1 MTTIPQLTTNETPQF
16 PANPPYD
23 EGLAVLL
30 EERDAATWNNLLQE
44 VYNISDNIT
53 KFGNPIAA
61 QIAQIMKSRMAGK
74 DVGKLIR
81 KMLTDKAIADR
92 IDDTHEEGPEIE
104 YSESEYSYDEE
115 SDDEYS
121 NRSLSTTCE
130 ESDDDDEMA
139 KPAASSQ
146 YEERAEAEEDSEEVW
161 SAIQGPFRY
170 NMMIDRSLAK
180 R

>member
-30 EERDAATWNNLLQE
+30 EERDAAAWNNLLQE
-44 VYNISDNIT
+44 VSPQ
-53 KFGNPIAA
+53 FGDPIAA

-92 IDDTHEEGPEIE
+92 IDDTHEEGPEAE
-104 YSESEYSYDEE
+104 YSDDEYSYDEE

-146 YEERAEAEEDSEEVW
+146 YKERAEAEEDSEEVW
-161 SAIQGPFRY
+161 SATEGPFRY

>member
-30 EERDAATWNNLLQE
+30 EERDEGAWSNLLQE
-44 VYNISDNIT
+44 VVT
-53 KFGNPIAA
+53 TLPTTIAA
-61 QIAQIMKSRMAGK
+61 QIVDIMAYRKAGK

-92 IDDTHEEGPEIE
+92 IDDDTDAFLALLEDGLHNVE
-104 YSESEYSYDEE
+104 Y

-121 NRSLSTTCE
+121 DRSLSTYCE

-139 KPAASSQ
+139 KRAASSQ
-146 YEERAEAEEDSEEVW
+146 YKERAEAEEDSEEVW
-161 SAIQGPFRY
+161 SATEGPFRY
-170 NMMIDRSLAK
+170 NMMINRSLTK

>member
-30 EERDAATWNNLLQE
+30 EERDAAAWNNLLQE
-44 VYNISDNIT
+44 VSPQ
-53 KFGNPIAA
+53 FGDPIAA

-74 DVGKLIR
+74 EVGKLIR

-92 IDDTHEEGPEIE
+92 IDGDTHEEGP
-104 YSESEYSYDEE
+104 ESEYSYDEE
-115 SDDEYS
+115 SDEYS
-121 NRSLSTTCE
+121 NRSLSTYCE

-146 YEERAEAEEDSEEVW
+146 YKERAEAEEDSEEVW
-161 SAIQGPFRY
+161 SATEGPFRY
-170 NMMIDRSLAK
+170 KMMIDRSLAK

>member
-30 EERDAATWNNLLQE
+30 EERDAAAWNNLLQE
-44 VYNISDNIT
+44 VSPQ
-53 KFGNPIAA
+53 FGDPIAA

-74 DVGKLIR
+74 EVGKLIR

-115 SDDEYS
+115 SDEYS

-161 SAIQGPFRY
+161 SAIEGPFRY

>member
-30 EERDAATWNNLLQE
+30 EERDEEAWLKLLHE
-44 VYNISDNIT
+44 VDPQ
-53 KFGNPIAA
+53 FGNPIAA
-61 QIAQIMKSRMAGK
+61 QIVHIMKSRTAGK
-74 DVGKLIR
+74 EVGKLIR
-81 KMLTDKAIADR
+81 KMLTDKAIADS
-92 IDDTHEEGPEIE
+92 DDSIVRRLEPE
-104 YSESEYSYDEE
+104 Y

-146 YEERAEAEEDSEEVW
+146 YKERAEAEEDSEEVW
-161 SAIQGPFRY
+161 SATEGPFRY
-170 NMMIDRSLAK
+170 NMMIDHSLAK

>member
-30 EERDAATWNNLLQE
+30 EERDAAAWNNLLQE
-44 VYNISDNIT
+44 VSPQ
-53 KFGNPIAA
+53 FGDPIAA

-74 DVGKLIR
+74 EVGKLIR

-161 SAIQGPFRY
+161 SAIEGPFRY